1 MRFIN
6 MARRSGKTTLL
17 INSAYTTGY
26 PIIVKDRARAAAIK
40 DQAKALGLD
49 IEVYTLNEWLNAH
62 CCQRDKVFIDE
73 AADII
78 EGALISILK
87 AEVVACTFTIPL
99 TEINNKEVK
108 ANE

>member
-26 PIIVKDRARAAAIK
+26 PIIVKDKARAAAVK

-49 IEVYTLNEWLNAH
+49 IEVYTLTEWLNTYR
-62 CCQRDKVFIDE
+62 CYPKKVFLDE

-78 EGALISILK
+78 EGALISALK
-87 AEVVACTFTIPL
+87 AEVVACTFSIPMI
-99 TEINNKEVK
+99 EINNKEEVDK
-108 ANE
+108 

>member
-17 INSAYTTGY
+17 INSSYTTGY
-26 PIIVKDRARAAAIK
+26 PIIVRDRARAAAIK
-40 DQAKALGLD
+40 DQAKALGMD
-49 IEVYTLNEWLNAH
+49 IEVYTLNEWLTVLG
-62 CCQRDKVFIDE
+62 CRRDKVFIDE

-87 AEVVACTFTIPL
+87 AEVVACTFTIPM
-99 TEINNKEVK
+99 TEVKNKEVEK
-108 ANE
+108 

>member
-26 PIIVKDRARAAAIK
+26 PIIVKDRARATAIK

-49 IEVYTLNEWLNAH
+49 IEVYTLNEWLYAH
-62 CCQRDKVFIDE
+62 CCRDKVFIDE

-78 EGALISILK
+78 ESALISILK
-87 AEVVACTFTIPL
+87 AEVVACTFTIPM
-99 TEINNKEVK
+99 TEIKNKEGK